1 MAYYLPLGSIRTWID
16 LKRKFLENF
25 FPASRAGTIQ
35 KEISGIHQN
44 NEESLYEYRVPFS
57 ELCASCP
64 QHLISDQLL
73 LQYFYEGLLPMKR
86 SMIND
91 ASGGALIEKSPEEAR
106 DLISKMVANSTI
118 WSQGRPHVQK
128 GKWGNAFQH

>member
-1 MAYYLPLGSIRTWID
+1 
-16 LKRKFLENF
+16 
-25 FPASRAGTIQ
+25 
-35 KEISGIHQN
+35 
-44 NEESLYEYRVPFS
+44 
-57 ELCASCP
+57 LCASCP
-64 QHLISDQLL
+64 QDQISDQLL

-86 SMIND
+86 SMINA

-128 GKWGNAFQH
+128 GK